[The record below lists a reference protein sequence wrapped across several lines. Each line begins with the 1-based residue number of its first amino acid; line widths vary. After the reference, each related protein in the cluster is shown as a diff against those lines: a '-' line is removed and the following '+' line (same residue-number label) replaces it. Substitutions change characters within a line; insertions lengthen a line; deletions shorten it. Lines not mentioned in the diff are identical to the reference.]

1 MTARTP
7 SDAPESALVP
17 LAVAAEN
24 LGVSVKT
31 IRRRIA
37 DGTVRGYRVGRLIRV
52 DLDELRQSLVVE
64 MPTARSELQH
74 PTFGRDNMR
83 RPLADH
89 TPRGDARFALNYAHD
104 VGSVGNDTGVTALK
118 KKVGARACGA
128 RYRPGD
134 CADEAP
140 QLRCLG
146 DRVQ

>member
-1 MTARTP
+1 MSARALPERKKKVTAARRPNRTAGDTCGVILIRLQGGNTMTARTP

-64 MPTARSELQH
+64 MPTAR
-74 PTFGRDNMR
+74 
-83 RPLADH
+83 
-89 TPRGDARFALNYAHD
+89 
-104 VGSVGNDTGVTALK
+104 
-118 KKVGARACGA
+118 
-128 RYRPGD
+128 
-134 CADEAP
+134 
-140 QLRCLG
+140 
-146 DRVQ
+146 